1 MRPCDVLVIAGDIT
15 PATNHHVDFQARW
28 LDTEFRQ
35 WLAAVPATAI
45 VGIAGNHDF
54 VFERAPEKVPAN
66 LPWVYLQDERAVVD
80 GVTFWGSPWTP
91 WFHDWAFNA
100 PRHDPDESFLNE
112 RYVEVPVDTDVLLIH
127 GPPAGYGDLT
137 DFGSGAGSSAF
148 THLID
153 RVSPKLGIFGHIHE
167 GRGTWTRGGTT
178 LANVSAV
185 NFHYEIVGEPVV
197 AFDI

>member
-1 MRPCDVLVIAGDIT
+1 MAVRLAATSDLHGSLPPVPPCDVLVIAGDIT
-15 PATNHHVDFQARW
+15 PATNHDVDFQVHW
-28 LDTEFRQ
+28 LDTEFRR
-35 WLAAVPATAI
+35 WLEV
-45 VGIAGNHDF
+45 
-54 VFERAPEKVPAN
+54 
-66 LPWVYLQDERAVVD
+66 
-80 GVTFWGSPWTP
+80 
-91 WFHDWAFNA
+91 
-100 PRHDPDESFLNE
+100 LNE
-112 RYVEVPVDTDVLLIH
+112 RYAAVPVDTDVLLIH

-137 DFGSGAGSSAF
+137 DFGSRAGSSAF

-185 NFHYEIVGEPVV
+185 DFHYELVGEPVV